1 MEHWKG
7 GGLITSPFFFF
18 FRQIYNLYSGINNS
32 IMEVYIMIATLLI
45 LDSILFIGMLFAM
58 IVGMVFGIAVLK
70 FVALI
75 GLLMVLLVLV
85 LLVLIAILINELDK

>member
-1 MEHWKG
+1 
-7 GGLITSPFFFF
+7 
-18 FRQIYNLYSGINNS
+18 
-32 IMEVYIMIATLLI
+32 MIATLLI

-58 IVGMVFGIAVLK
+58 IIGMVFEIAVLK